1 MILLRKIKKLSTILV
16 DKIQNF
22 LNDDKR
28 WINYFAQDINKY
40 SGAEYLALT
49 HPEWLGVTSATVEL
63 FENVVNVKGAYS
75 KKSILKVSRIIS
87 DSDIKQFIINGMP
100 YGWDEIIIN
109 VKKTRPDITFKVI
122 WHGSITQFIESEN
135 NYCIRLVDL
144 AQQHIITALGF
155 VKYSSYQFYKSIGIN
170 CFFIANRV
178 ELEQHVIEVKPNS
191 SPRKLGIFIAGLNFR
206 KNVFTQYAAA
216 RLVSNAH
223 LTFSP
228 SDPYVKRVINHFGIN
243 ATLIDK
249 PMPRNELFEIIRNL
263 DLVLYVTFS
272 ECAPMLP
279 LECLELG
286 VPCLM
291 GANNHY
297 FQNFPELY
305 NFLVIEEMDNPV
317 KIAEKAE
324 IALVNKQEIIDLY
337 QDFRSYNNKLSRD
350 TVQVFL
356 NYNL

>member
-1 MILLRKIKKLSTILV
+1 MFHNKGLMTKQFILKQLKIIKRSLRY
-16 DKIQNF
+16 
-22 LNDDKR
+22 LNDKR
-28 WINYFAQDINKY
+28 RIDYFTQDINKY
-40 SGAEYLALT
+40 SGAEYIALT

-63 FENVVNVKGAYS
+63 FENVVKVKGAYS

-100 YGWDEIIIN
+100 YGWDEVIIN
-109 VKKTRPDITFKVI
+109 VKKARPDITFKVI
-122 WHGSITQFIESEN
+122 WHGSITQYVESEN
-135 NYCIRLVDL
+135 NCCIRIIELN
-144 AQQHIITALGF
+144 QQHIISAIGF
-155 VKYSSYQFYKSIGIN
+155 VKYSSYQFYQAIGIN
-170 CFFIANRV
+170 CYFIANRV
-178 ELEQHVIEVKPNS
+178 ELEHHVVDVKQND
-191 SPRKLGIFIAGLNFR
+191 SPRSLGIFIAGMNFR
-206 KNVFTQYAAA
+206 KNIFTQYAAV
-216 RLVSNAH
+216 RLVNNSN

-228 SDPYVKRVINHFGIN
+228 SSPYIKKVINHFGIN

-249 PMPRNELFEIIRNL
+249 PIPRQELFKIIRTL

-305 NFLVIEEMDNPV
+305 NYLVVYI
-317 KIAEKAE
+317 
-324 IALVNKQEIIDLY
+324 
-337 QDFRSYNNKLSRD
+337 
-350 TVQVFL
+350 
-356 NYNL
+356 